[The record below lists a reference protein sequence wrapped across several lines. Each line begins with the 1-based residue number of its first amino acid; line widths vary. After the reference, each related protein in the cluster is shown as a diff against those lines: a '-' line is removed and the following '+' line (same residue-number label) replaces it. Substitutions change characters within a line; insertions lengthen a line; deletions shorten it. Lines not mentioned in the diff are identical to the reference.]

1 MDKKDLET
9 NSTDIIVS
17 GISAAVGL
25 VPLAGGFLSELVQ
38 GVIPHQ
44 REDRIVNFI
53 LELSD
58 RLEKTEISVYNLKNI
73 FSNYKYGAFTYK
85 CLNYVVNEV
94 YDKKIAYYKELCIN
108 GLTNEEKELFR
119 TERILKIFSEMD
131 YYEILYL
138 KFYHYAKWGNRT
150 ELNKITEEL
159 GEISVMP
166 NYMLGMTNEEC
177 DFETYKQITLN
188 NLEKNGLL
196 EIKISNIR
204 SNGNPQVKYEITL
217 LGELILKK
225 IGVINN
231 E

>member
-1 MDKKDLET
+1 MGEKDLKT
-9 NSTDIIVS
+9 NLTDIIVS
-17 GISAAVGL
+17 GISSVVGV
-25 VPLAGGFLSELVQ
+25 VPLAGGFLSEFVQ

-53 LELSD
+53 IELSD
-58 RLEKTEISVYNLKNI
+58 RLEKMEMSIYNLKSI

-94 YDKKIAYYKELCIN
+94 YDEKIAYYKELCVN
-108 GLTNEEKELFR
+108 GLTNEEKELCR

-138 KFYHYAKWGNRT
+138 KIYHYAKWGSYKK
-150 ELNKITEEL
+150 LNKTMKEL

-166 NYMLGMTNEEC
+166 NYMIDMTNKEC
-177 DFETYKQITLN
+177 ESETYKQITLN

-196 EIKISNIR
+196 KIKVRNIK
-204 SNGNPQVKYEITL
+204 SNGNPQNNYEITL

>member
-1 MDKKDLET
+1 MNKKDLET

-38 GVIPHQ
+38 GVIPRQ
-44 REDRIVNFI
+44 REDRIANFI
-53 LELSD
+53 IELSD
-58 RLEKTEISVYNLKNI
+58 RLEKMEMSIYNLKSI

-85 CLNYVVNEV
+85 CLNCVVNEV
-94 YDKKIAYYKELCIN
+94 YDEKIIYYKELCVN
-108 GLTNEEKELFR
+108 GLTNEEKELCR

-138 KFYHYAKWGNRT
+138 KFYYYAKWGNRI
-150 ELNKITEEL
+150 ELNKIKEEL
-159 GEISVMP
+159 GEIVITP
-166 NYMLGMTNEEC
+166 NYMLNMPVEKR
-177 DFETYKQITLN
+177 DSETYKQITLN

-196 EIKISNIR
+196 EIKIGNIKSN
-204 SNGNPQVKYEITL
+204 SKPQVKYEITL